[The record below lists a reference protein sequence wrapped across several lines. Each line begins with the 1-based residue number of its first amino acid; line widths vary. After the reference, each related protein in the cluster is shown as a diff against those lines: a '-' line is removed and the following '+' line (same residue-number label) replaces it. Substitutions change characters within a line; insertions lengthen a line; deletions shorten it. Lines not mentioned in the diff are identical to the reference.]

1 MFHLKRPAPLVVA
14 STGAF
19 SFGALAAL
27 LGTCCGAPWLVGV
40 VGVSGAI
47 AIARAAFL
55 APYLWLLALVLA
67 FFVLGWTYFSASAC
81 EEQCA
86 ASVQRGRRFAG
97 WIIVLTLVALFVA
110 MRGWNVL
117 VFAG

>member
-1 MFHLKRPAPLVVA
+1 MFHRKTPVPLVAA

-19 SFGALAAL
+19 GFGALAAL
-27 LGTCCGAPWLVGV
+27 LGACCGTPWLVGV

-67 FFVLGWTYFSASAC
+67 FFVLGWAYLFAPAC
-81 EEQCA
+81 EDECA
-86 ASVQRGRRFAG
+86 ASVQRGRRIAA
-97 WIIVLTLVALFVA
+97 WIIVLILAALFVA
-110 MRGWNVL
+110 TRGWNVL